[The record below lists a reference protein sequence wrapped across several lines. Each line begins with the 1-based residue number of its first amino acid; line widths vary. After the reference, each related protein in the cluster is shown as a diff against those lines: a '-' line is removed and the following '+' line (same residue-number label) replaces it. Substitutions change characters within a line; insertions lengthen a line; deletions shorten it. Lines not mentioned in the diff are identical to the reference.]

1 MIPERSSSK
10 RRTSTSNLVSVARSE
25 AYQST
30 RSQCFSPIANKT
42 QISSYDF
49 NGFNKSDTM
58 DEEKT

>member
-10 RRTSTSNLVSVARSE
+10 RRTSTSNFVSVARSE

-49 NGFNKSDTM
+49 NGFKSETM

>member
-30 RSQCFSPIANKT
+30 RSQCFSPINKT

-49 NGFNKSDTM
+49 NGYNKSETM